1 MDVIEVSWTGGGAVG
16 NLVPPVLA
24 RLIQASIQLRLVV
37 LGLLVALLVGGGLAA
52 RALPIDALPDI
63 STIQVSVLTEA
74 PGMSALEVERS
85 VTFPMENA
93 LNGVPGMEELRSVSR
108 ADLSA
113 ITVVFRDGTDP
124 WFARQLVFERMLQA
138 KGDLPAS
145 VPTPQIGP
153 LSTGLGE
160 IYQFVV
166 RSPVHSRKQLRT
178 LLDWEIVPKLRGVP
192 GVIEV
197 NTQGGELKQYQVV
210 VQPDRLAAYGLTIR
224 ALSEALK
231 AASAMV
237 SGGYVDRGAESFTLR
252 AVGTFTG
259 IEDIESVVLKVAPD
273 GTPVLVKHVAQVRDG
288 AALRHGVVTY
298 QGEDEA
304 VAGII
309 MMLLGSNSRDV
320 IYAVKDKVAA
330 IQRELPPGVEIE
342 AVYDRAEFVERTLE
356 TVLTN
361 IVEGAIVVFLVL
373 ILLLGSVRGALVCV
387 LGIPASMAIAL
398 FGMHAAGVAGDLMS
412 LGAIDFGFLVD
423 GPIVVLEVLIASFVG
438 QKLSRGER
446 AQVYTEAIGRVI
458 RPVAFAVAI
467 IMLVYIPLLSLEG
480 VEGRLFKPM
489 ATTMAFAL
497 LGALIYSVVFLP
509 ALLALF
515 VPPVK
520 AGSGRW
526 LVAIARGYAR
536 LIPWALRWRWAL
548 LGGGA
553 AALLAAGAVFG
564 GKGADF
570 VPRIDEGDMVVSL
583 RRPPSINLEEAKRLD
598 LEVQRILL
606 GFPEVERTLAFTGRA
621 EVAIDPAGKDKT
633 DIVAAL
639 APKEGWTTAHDLDAL
654 SVKIKD
660 AIESQVPSTFVSI
673 SQPIEDRNNE
683 IISGSRADIQILVTG
698 PDLLELKKIADAIAA
713 AVRPVEGTGDLRVE
727 QVLGMPELTIKPDRA
742 RLARYGVRMEDALA
756 AIEAARVGTPIGLVF
771 EGQRRFEARLLVPP
785 RAPRIEALGDLF
797 VETADG
803 HRVPLSEVAD
813 IQEAEGPAQIRRQD
827 RVRVVRVEVNLRG
840 RDLVSW
846 VRDAQAAVAAAQVGR
861 PGYAVKWSG
870 QFENF
875 QRASQRLAIVVPICL
890 VLIFGMLLWN
900 FGDVRYAA
908 GVFVLVPFAL
918 TGGMVGLIVRDMS
931 FSIPAAVGFIA
942 LAGVAVLNGVVLAA
956 EVRHAL
962 SEGLPFDEA
971 MQKGCEHTMR
981 AVLTTGAVAALGFMP
996 MALATG
1002 AGSEVQRPLATAVV
1016 FGIGASTVMT
1026 LFLLPATLKLVL
1038 RREQRAGGKIAG
1050 A

>member
-1 MDVIEVSWTGGGAVG
+1 MLGW
-16 NLVPPVLA
+16 LV
-24 RLIQASIQLRLVV
+24 RQSIQLRYLM
-37 LGLLVALLVGGGLAA
+37 LGLLAALLVGGALAA
-52 RALPIDALPDI
+52 RDLPIDALPDI

-74 PGMSALEVERS
+74 PGMSALEVERN

-93 LNGVPGMEELRSVSR
+93 LNGVPGMVELRSVSR

-113 ITVVFRDGTDP
+113 ITIVFRDGTDP

-178 LLDWEIVPKLRGVP
+178 LLDWEIVPRLRGVP

-210 VQPDRLAAYGLTIR
+210 VQPDRLAAHGLTVHQL
-224 ALSEALK
+224 ADTLT
-231 AASAMV
+231 ASNAIV

-252 AVGTFTG
+252 AVGTFAG
-259 IEDIESVVLKVAPD
+259 LDDIGSVVLKTTPD
-273 GTPVLVKHVAQVRDG
+273 GHPVLVKHVAAVRDG
-288 AALRHGVVTY
+288 AALRHGVVTHM
-298 QGEDEA
+298 GEDEA

-320 IYAVKDKVAA
+320 IYAVKDRVAE
-330 IQRELPPGVEIE
+330 IQADLPPGVVIE
-342 AVYDRAEFVERTLE
+342 AVYDRADFVERTLS
-356 TVLTN
+356 TVVHN
-361 IVEGAIVVFLVL
+361 ILEGAAVVFLVL
-373 ILLLGSVRGALVCV
+373 IVLLGSVRGALVCV
-387 LGIPASMAIAL
+387 LGIPASMSVAL
-398 FGMHAAGVAGDLMS
+398 FGMHWFGVAGDLMS

-423 GPIVVLEVLIASFVG
+423 GPIVVLEALIAGFIGRQLTAS
-438 QKLSRGER
+438 ER
-446 AQVYTEAIGRVI
+446 AYAYTDAIIQVI

-489 ATTMAFAL
+489 ATTMAAAL
-497 LGALIYSVVFLP
+497 FGALVYSVVFLP

-515 VPPVK
+515 VPPAK
-520 AGSGRW
+520 AGSGGW
-526 LVAIARGYAR
+526 LNYLSHSYAR
-536 LIPWALRWRWAL
+536 ALPWALRLRWPL
-548 LGGGA
+548 LGGA
-553 AALLAAGAVFG
+553 AAALVFIAGVFG

-570 VPRIDEGDMVVSL
+570 VPRIDEGDMIVSL
-583 RRPPSINLEEAKRLD
+583 RRPPSINLDEAKRLD
-598 LEVQRILL
+598 LEVQKILL
-606 GFPEVERTLAFTGRA
+606 GFPEVLGTLAFTGRA

-633 DIVAAL
+633 DIVVPL
-639 APKEGWTTAHDLDAL
+639 APKEQWTTASDLDGL
-654 SVKIKD
+654 SVAIKE
-660 AIESQVPSTFVSI
+660 AIETQVPATFVSI

-683 IISGSRADIQILVTG
+683 IISGSRADIQIMVSG
-698 PDLLELKKIADAIAA
+698 PELLELKRIADDIAA
-713 AVRPVEGTGDLRVE
+713 AIRPVDGTGDLRVE
-727 QVLGMPELTIKPDRA
+727 QVLGMPELTVKPDRA
-742 RLARYGVRMEDALA
+742 RLARYGVALEDALLA
-756 AIEAARVGTPIGLVF
+756 VEAARVGLPVGLVY

-785 RAPRIEALGDLF
+785 RAPRPEALGDLF
-797 VETADG
+797 VETTTG
-803 HRVPLSEVAD
+803 NRVPLSEVAD
-813 IQEAEGPAQIRRQD
+813 ITESEGPAQIRRQD

-846 VRDAQAAVAAAQVGR
+846 VHDAQAAVGKSVDLR
-861 PGYAVKWSG
+861 SPYKVKWSG

-875 QRASQRLAIVVPICL
+875 QRASERLAIVVPICL
-890 VLIFGMLLWN
+890 VLIFGMLFWN
-900 FGDVRYAA
+900 FRDLRYAA
-908 GVFVLVPFAL
+908 AVFALVPFAL
-918 TGGMVGLIVRDMS
+918 IGGMAGLVLRDMS

-956 EVRHAL
+956 EVRRGLDEGRSFDDAL
-962 SEGLPFDEA
+962 IHGSA
-971 MQKGCEHTMR
+971 HTMR
-981 AVLTTGAVAALGFMP
+981 AVLTTGAVAALGFLP

-1016 FGIGASTVMT
+1016 FGIGASTILT
-1026 LFLLPATLKLVL
+1026 LFLLPALLYLAL
-1038 RREQRAGGKIAG
+1038 RRERRAG
-1050 A
+1050 